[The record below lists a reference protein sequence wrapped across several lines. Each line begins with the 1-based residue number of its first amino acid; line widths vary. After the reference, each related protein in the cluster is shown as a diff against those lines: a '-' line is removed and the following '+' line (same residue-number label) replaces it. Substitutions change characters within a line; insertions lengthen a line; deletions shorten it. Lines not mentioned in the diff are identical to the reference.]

1 MTQILMLLSS
11 ESMSIQLSEL
21 DNNNSVT
28 IYCSKSDM
36 YSKHSLILRERELRE
51 LRKFITIQI
60 RKIKNSKTIK

>member
-36 YSKHSLILRERELRE
+36 CSKHSLILRERELRE